1 MAWESDFNGRERH
14 YRYDSA
20 GQLAEQVNAAGQTV
34 RLTRDALGRVVRRED
49 GEASTTY
56 AFDAAG
62 RLLNAR
68 NADAELAFVCD
79 ATGRVLTPTPT
90 R

>member
-1 MAWESDFNGRERH
+1 M
-14 YRYDSA
+14 
-20 GQLAEQVNAAGQTV
+20 
-34 RLTRDALGRVVRRED
+34 RRED